1 MERLEYMD
9 YAEFAC
15 EIADKFDSL
24 ENEFSEISIIAKY
37 YEAKEIIKELL
48 CLGFDIASLDIHD
61 ELWENY
67 YDEYIIS
74 VSCDEEC
81 HSVWCEK
88 FKRETGYINDTPSVA
103 YIMDNC
109 SSAVIKHIDSEKIY
123 EVCIGEDDLDEE
135 SDNNVEDKTE
145 HSYIVNGKSVDKKTF
160 NEYVSQFAPD
170 LADDEDNKSENGDY
184 TISVKCNLD
193 ADEVFEI
200 IADMERRMTR
210 MNDMFREMDC
220 FRRLF
225 NW

>member
-109 SSAVIKHIDSEKIY
+109 SSNVIKHIDSEKIY
-123 EVCIGEDDLDEE
+123 EVCVGEEEE
-135 SDNNVEDKTE
+135 SRLSDTQNSE
-145 HSYIVNGKSVDKKTF
+145 SI
-160 NEYVSQFAPD
+160 YVSRAKDGTPIGFSKSWSTVNNGVTCYSSYSHYSDNINMLKAIASDFGVD
-170 LADDEDNKSENGDY
+170 L
-184 TISVKCNLD
+184 
-193 ADEVFEI
+193 
-200 IADMERRMTR
+200 
-210 MNDMFREMDC
+210 
-220 FRRLF
+220 
-225 NW
+225 